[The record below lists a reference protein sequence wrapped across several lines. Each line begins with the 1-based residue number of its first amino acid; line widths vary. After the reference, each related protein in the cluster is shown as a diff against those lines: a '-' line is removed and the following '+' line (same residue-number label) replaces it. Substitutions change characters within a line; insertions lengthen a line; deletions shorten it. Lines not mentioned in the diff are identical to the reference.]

1 MDAKDMCK
9 RERERERESRWS
21 SDYQDRVV
29 WARATTTVILVQAMD
44 SVFFRLT
51 SVPVHLAL
59 ISGVRIAGHVHL
71 GPIEWDLIVQPSVLG
86 VRRPRPSKLDR
97 KKIRDR
103 PPQTHLDPE
112 ALDLEL
118 TPPVLVVP
126 IAAPGIVTLRPDL
139 ESDLGFVL
147 VLAFRSK

>member
-1 MDAKDMCK
+1 MGPHRPTVCVGEKK
-9 RERERERESRWS
+9 TS
-21 SDYQDRVV
+21 SIK
-29 WARATTTVILVQAMD
+29 AR
-44 SVFFRLT
+44 
-51 SVPVHLAL
+51 P
-59 ISGVRIAGHVHL
+59 
-71 GPIEWDLIVQPSVLG
+71 
-86 VRRPRPSKLDR
+86 

-126 IAAPGIVTLRPDL
+126 IAAPGMVTLRPDL